1 MVPHSDII
9 TQLLVFRSFIPLNL
23 KLSSLCLSSVLT
35 TKICVPSKAWP
46 PLQRMREC
54 CFLKPIYNLGPICP
68 PPRFPFFPGSSPAAS
83 PFSFLFHFLLSWV
96 PQETLNAH
104 CSHCSFLER
113 NEHPVQ
119 RIACATHMEPWKDLA
134 ALAWLMAPTFPHEA
148 CAAVVKVKPQRV
160 IICFHDPK
168 TN

>member
-68 PPRFPFFPGSSPAAS
+68 PPGSRFSRDHHLPLHR
-83 PFSFLFHFLLSWV
+83 FLFYFIFCCRGCHRKRSTLIALIAHFWNVMNIRFKGLHVPHTWSLGRIWLL
-96 PQETLNAH
+96 L
-104 CSHCSFLER
+104 
-113 NEHPVQ
+113 
-119 RIACATHMEPWKDLA
+119 
-134 ALAWLMAPTFPHEA
+134 
-148 CAAVVKVKPQRV
+148 
-160 IICFHDPK
+160 HD
-168 TN
+168 